1 MKMLRTL
8 LFTAAALAL
17 AGCTTAPMSSM
28 QSAPMLQA
36 MPGGSPIAAGK
47 TEVLWLG
54 QASTRITT
62 PGGKVIMIDPW
73 LTSNPKTPAQWKQ
86 LPALGKIDLILVTHA
101 HFDHFA
107 DAPALAKM
115 HNAPMWGPAGMN
127 QSVVAYG
134 ILPAELAPRFGKG
147 GTIMPWGP
155 TGPKITAV
163 HAEHSSELGH
173 KDAAGK
179 DIVLPGGEPVG
190 FIIEMENGLKVWH
203 MGDTSVFGD
212 MRLIGEMY
220 HPDVVLMP
228 IGNHFVMSPQDAAMA
243 VRDMIHPRYAIPIH
257 YGTTPQLRGTPQ
269 ELIQAMGNATA
280 PRILVPQPGEKYDF

>member
-1 MKMLRTL
+1 MKRLASL
-8 LFTAAALAL
+8 LFTAAALA
-17 AGCTTAPMSSM
+17 ACSTSPTMGNMAAAPMM
-28 QSAPMLQA
+28 QALPGDAPH
-36 MPGGSPIAAGK
+36 AAGK

-54 QASTRITT
+54 QATTRITT
-62 PGGKVIMIDPW
+62 PGGKVIVIDPW

-86 LPALGKIDLILVTHA
+86 LSALGHVDLILVTHG

-115 HNAPMWGPAGMN
+115 HNVPVWGPAGMN
-127 QSVVAYG
+127 QSIVTYG
-134 ILPAELAPRFGKG
+134 ILPAELSPRFGKG
-147 GTIMPWGP
+147 GTILPWGP

-163 HAEHSSELGH
+163 HAEHSSELAY
-173 KDAAGK
+173 KDAAGHEQ
-179 DIVLPGGEPVG
+179 VLPGGEPVG
-190 FIIEMENGLKVWH
+190 FVIEMENGFRVWH
-203 MGDTSVFGD
+203 MGDTAVFGD

-257 YGTTPQLRGTPQ
+257 YGTTPQLRGTPA
-269 ELIQAMGNATA
+269 ELIEAMHGAA
-280 PRILVPQPGEKYDF
+280 SPRILVPEPGQKYDF